1 VDSAEPE
8 MADRSLGE
16 LFSQLSGDL
25 GALMHDELELAKT
38 ELKQDI
44 QEVGKGGGL
53 LGGAAFA
60 AYMTVIAL
68 SFAAAWGLAEL
79 MAAGLAFLIV
89 GLVWAAVGGVLY
101 LSGRRTLQAASLTPE
116 ATVETLK
123 EDVAWA
129 RDLKS

>member
-1 VDSAEPE
+1 

-16 LFSQLSGDL
+16 LFSQLTGDL
-25 GALMHDELELAKT
+25 GALMHDELELAKS
-38 ELKQDI
+38 ELKADI

-60 AYMTVIAL
+60 AYMAVIAL

-79 MAAGLAFLIV
+79 VPVGLAFLIV
-89 GLVWAAVGGVLY
+89 GLVWAAGAAVLY
-101 LSGRRTLQAASLTPE
+101 VSGRRTLQDASLTPE

-129 RDLKS
+129 KHLKS

>member
-1 VDSAEPE
+1 MDSADPA

-16 LFSQLSGDL
+16 LFSQLTGDL
-25 GALMHDELELAKT
+25 GALMRDELELAKT

-60 AYMTVIAL
+60 AYMSVIAL
-68 SFAAAWGLAEL
+68 SFAAAWGLAEM
-79 MAAGLAFLIV
+79 MATGLAFLIV
-89 GLVWAAVGGVLY
+89 GLVWAAAGAVLY
-101 LSGRRTLQAASLTPE
+101 FSGRRKLQDTSLTPE

-129 RDLKS
+129 RDLKN